1 MSGPSSRRRPFI
13 QLLVMGLVASLVA
26 SCLAAPAR
34 AAPASPRLLSLAPGL
49 TEIVFAA
56 GAGER
61 LIGTVAYSDYPAAAQ
76 SVPRVGDAWRV
87 DLERVVELHPDIVL
101 AWPTGTPATTIAQLR
116 RLGLDVVEV
125 PTQHLADVPDALRQV
140 GRLGR
145 TEAQAELAARE
156 FETRVARQRAK
167 YAARPP
173 LTVFI
178 EIDDEPVYTV
188 NGHHVISEIVE
199 LCGGRNVFATL
210 PQLAPP
216 ISTEAVLAADPE
228 VILNTDDTVAD
239 PGALWR
245 RWPRL
250 RAVRHG
256 TIYSVSGDLV
266 TRASPRLAD
275 GVDATCAVL
284 DRARAAYRG
293 RSGPDTSGA
302 RH

>member
-1 MSGPSSRRRPFI
+1 MSGPFSRPRSFI
-13 QLLVMGLVASLVA
+13 HLLVTGFVASLVA
-26 SCLAAPAR
+26 ACLAAPAR
-34 AAPASPRLLSLAPGL
+34 AASTSPRLLSLAPGL

-56 GAGER
+56 GAGDR
-61 LIGTVAYSDYPAAAQ
+61 LIGTVAYSDYPEAAK

-87 DLERVVELHPDIVL
+87 DLERVVALHPDIVL

-116 RLGLDVVEV
+116 RLGLEVVEV
-125 PTQHLADVPDALRQV
+125 PTQRLADVPDALRQV

-145 TEAQAELAARE
+145 TEARAELAARE
-156 FETRVARQRAK
+156 FETRVARQRAR
-167 YAARPP
+167 YASRPS
-173 LTVFI
+173 LTVMI

-188 NGHHVISEIVE
+188 NGRHVISEIVE
-199 LCGGRNVFATL
+199 LCGGRNVFAAL

-228 VILNTDDTVAD
+228 VILSTDDTIAD

-250 RAVRHG
+250 QAVRHG

-275 GVDATCAVL
+275 GVDAVCAVL
-284 DRARAAYRG
+284 DRARAAY
-293 RSGPDTSGA
+293 SSKPQ
-302 RH
+302 

>member
-1 MSGPSSRRRPFI
+1 MSGPLSRLRSFI
-13 QLLVMGLVASLVA
+13 HQFVTGFVAGLVAACLV
-26 SCLAAPAR
+26 APAR
-34 AAPASPRLLSLAPGL
+34 AASTSPRLLSLAPGL

-56 GAGER
+56 GAGDR
-61 LIGTVAYSDYPAAAQ
+61 LIGTVAYSDYPEAAR

-87 DLERVVELHPDIVL
+87 DLERVVALHPDIVL

-116 RLGLDVVEV
+116 GLGLEVVEV
-125 PTQHLADVPDALRQV
+125 PTQRLADVPDALRQV
-140 GRLGR
+140 GRLAG
-145 TEAQAELAARE
+145 TEAQAERAARD
-156 FETRVARQRAK
+156 FEARVSRQRAR
-167 YAARPP
+167 YASRLP
-173 LTVFI
+173 LAVMI

-188 NGHHVISEIVE
+188 NGRHVISEIVE

-228 VILNTDDTVAD
+228 VILSTDDTVAD

-250 RAVRHG
+250 RAVQHG
-256 TIYSVSGDLV
+256 AIYRVSGDLV

-275 GVDATCAVL
+275 GVDAVCAVL
-284 DRARAAYRG
+284 DRARAAYG
-293 RSGPDTSGA
+293 SKPQ
-302 RH
+302 